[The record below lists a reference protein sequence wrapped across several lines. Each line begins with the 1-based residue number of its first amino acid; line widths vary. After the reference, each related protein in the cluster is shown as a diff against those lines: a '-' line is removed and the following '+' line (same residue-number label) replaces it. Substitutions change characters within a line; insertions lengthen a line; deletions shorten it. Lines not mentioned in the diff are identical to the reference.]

1 MTHKEIP
8 RNVTAKS
15 SSSKQQAACIRYS
28 FEVQTR
34 QDAPAH
40 QLQVQVDSLVS
51 QAFRINGSIRRLVP
65 GVGAM
70 RTA

>member
-28 FEVQTR
+28 FEIQTR

-51 QAFRINGSIRRLVP
+51 QALGSTGQVDVCFQL
-65 GVGAM
+65 
-70 RTA
+70 